1 MGTVTQPFHTSTA
14 GPNDDLLGAVREA
27 FEAADDKQQF
37 LRGLRNYLH
46 EMSPQKD
53 QPVDAI
59 RWVPIE
65 KVHANDYNPNAVAK
79 NEMKLLH
86 TSISHDGYTQP
97 VVTVYDPEEDRYVIV
112 DGFHRYTTMRL
123 HEDIRE
129 RCNGLLP
136 VVVLDKEIN
145 DRMASTVRHNRAR
158 GKHSVT
164 GMASMVFQMLEN
176 GWDDAAICA
185 ELGLEA
191 DELIRLKHVT
201 GFSKLFEDVE
211 YRNSWET
218 RKQIRMRIEHER
230 ASHATRKTSAS
241 GKKTGAEGEDV
252 DVVYENRKV
261 SAPTNEQ
268 ISARELELKS
278 RYKNIAERA
287 AEGMLGVTCP
297 SCGEDFFIEKR
308 KATDDK

>member
-1 MGTVTQPFHTSTA
+1 MGTEMNPIHTNTA
-14 GPNDDLLGAVREA
+14 GPGDDLLAVVREA
-27 FEAADDKQQF
+27 FEGADDQQQF
-37 LRGLRNYLH
+37 LRGLRNFLH
-46 EMSPQKD
+46 EISPQKD

-65 KVHANDYNPNAVAK
+65 KVFANDYNPNAVAK

-97 VVTVYDPEEDRYVIV
+97 VVTVYDPENDRYVIV

-129 RCNGLLP
+129 KCNGLLP
-136 VVVLDKEIN
+136 IVVIEKDIN

-164 GMASMVFQMLEN
+164 GMASMVFSMLEN

-191 DELIRLKHVT
+191 DELLRLKHVT
-201 GFSKLFEDVE
+201 GFSKLFEDVD
-211 YRNSWET
+211 YRQSWET

-230 ASHATRKTSAS
+230 VSHAHRKTSAA
-241 GKKTGAEGEDV
+241 GKKTNGGDGEDV
-252 DVVYENRKV
+252 DHVYEGRKV
-261 SAPTNEQ
+261 SHPTNEQ
-268 ISARELELKS
+268 ISARQLELQS
-278 RYKNIAERA
+278 RYRNIVERA
-287 AEGMLGVTCP
+287 GENMLGVTCP

-308 KATDDK
+308 KATEE